1 MLQELPLRPSR
12 PHMEFSNQSLKSLG
26 EVQKNWRDGII
37 NSISRLE
44 EHTVIFSHFMVIN
57 CVVGWLEKK
66 TQMVSFYPDNC
77 SVTKIEI
84 GNNTIKLVTKGEE
97 LKTIVQ

>member
-1 MLQELPLRPSR
+1 
-12 PHMEFSNQSLKSLG
+12 
-26 EVQKNWRDGII
+26 
-37 NSISRLE
+37 
-44 EHTVIFSHFMVIN
+44 
-57 CVVGWLEKK
+57 VGWLEKK

-84 GNNTIKLVTKGEE
+84 DDNTIKLVTKGEE